1 MNIKDCDVNIRELR
15 SISDNLFNL
24 LNKFDEVKASLDNID
39 VSKLERNGFKV
50 YIYNDFDG
58 VASILSN
65 RLDGEI
71 YYLDRFESSI
81 VGSKI
86 GGDPVTS
93 VDDIDWY
100 KIRFCI
106 SYVDLI
112 AVDIGSLIFLE
123 DSCLTNVTSY
133 PEQLY
138 IVSSIHRLTHKFI
151 DSFEL
156 IYNLNRLFGN
166 SFLIRVV
173 SAPSRTGDIE
183 KKIVYGAHGP
193 KDIYIYLVR
202 DTLDPVDIF
211 MSYSTLKYFDS
222 EMCLRSRG
230 YTLDRFIN
238 RFHGYSYILD

>member
-1 MNIKDCDVNIRELR
+1 MSIKDCDVDTKELKR
-15 SISDNLFNL
+15 ISDNLFHV
-24 LNKFDEVKASLDNID
+24 LNKFHEIKVSIEDANI
-39 VSKLERNGFKV
+39 SKLERNGFKV
-50 YIYNDFDG
+50 YIYNDFDE
-58 VASILSN
+58 VASDLPD
-65 RLDGEI
+65 RVDGET

-86 GGDPVTS
+86 DGVPVTS
-93 VDDIDWY
+93 VDDINWY
-100 KIRFCI
+100 RIRFCI

-112 AVDIGSLIFLE
+112 AVDIGSLIFIE
-123 DSCLTNVTSY
+123 DRCLTNVISY

-138 IVSSIHRLTHKFI
+138 IISSIHRLTHKFM

-156 IYNLNRLFGN
+156 IYNLNRLFGD

-222 EMCLRSRG
+222 ELCLRSRG